1 MNFQFLEKKTFILV
15 FGGVL
20 IGVFGIGL
28 LQIIVMYPLGLL
40 PILLLRPRLLI
51 FLMLVQFSIGCGI
64 GSFIWNRFAITD
76 SVPTEVKPKKPRAF
90 NYPRTMPS
98 DKKKTIGRKIRQS
111 VRELPRSI
119 KEDFPLILE
128 SASPN
133 IREVQI
139 GCMRY
144 IFGCLGIEYLPM
156 LCTDIIDETRQDTI
170 SCFFEFLSRTNIDP
184 DELLIRDSVI
194 ERVKFETTIGI
205 LLEADDIRRGFN
217 VSPIPIYKALRISI
231 EEAEL
236 LLDKMRD
243 VASLLKTMSAKK
255 KVLFEYKRWFLEVKE
270 KLEHWEEYDSTELQK
285 AFDVAEKFNRYQIR
299 FDSHLEDITEILTK
313 LKGSKNWD
321 SIEKEVV
328 NQYDILNYIKS
339 LLCDPPSDE
348 DIELEIEEGLGMLE
362 SVFMALNDLLKKIGG
377 YTFNAGD
384 QIREKVVKE
393 IQLLG
398 LKFGTPFTEVK
409 STYRKMALKYHPD
422 RNKSRDAEQKMK
434 DLNNAWEVLCKYY
447 KNIKE
452 EFVHV

>member
-1 MNFQFLEKKTFILV
+1 M
-15 FGGVL
+15 
-20 IGVFGIGL
+20 
-28 LQIIVMYPLGLL
+28 
-40 PILLLRPRLLI
+40 
-51 FLMLVQFSIGCGI
+51 
-64 GSFIWNRFAITD
+64 
-76 SVPTEVKPKKPRAF
+76 
-90 NYPRTMPS
+90 
-98 DKKKTIGRKIRQS
+98 
-111 VRELPRSI
+111 
-119 KEDFPLILE
+119 
-128 SASPN
+128 
-133 IREVQI
+133 
-139 GCMRY
+139 
-144 IFGCLGIEYLPM
+144 
-156 LCTDIIDETRQDTI
+156 
-170 SCFFEFLSRTNIDP
+170 
-184 DELLIRDSVI
+184 
-194 ERVKFETTIGI
+194 
-205 LLEADDIRRGFN
+205 
-217 VSPIPIYKALRISI
+217 SPIPIYKALRISI

-422 RNKSRDAEQKMK
+422 RETKAAMLNKR
-434 DLNNAWEVLCKYY
+434 
-447 KNIKE
+447 
-452 EFVHV
+452 